1 MTVIDVDT
9 PFLLYRIYFDSHPM
23 HGKSPSRFL
32 YENMDFNHNKGLEFV
47 ILDFAT
53 SNDKLQIIV
62 FTESSFANNS
72 DYSSQIGF
80 VIVMTDGKKANV
92 IHWSSVKCKRVT
104 RSVLA
109 SELYAMA
116 FGFDVGAAIKATLQG
131 IFQLEIPLVLC
142 TDSRSL
148 YNCLVKLG
156 TTHEKRLMIDLMHL
170 RQSYERR
177 EIAEVKWIDGNSNPA
192 DAMTKQ
198 KPCNALKKLI
208 DTNEINIDAIQWVE
222 RTQ

>member
-1 MTVIDVDT
+1 
-9 PFLLYRIYFDSHPM
+9 
-23 HGKSPSRFL
+23 
-32 YENMDFNHNKGLEFV
+32 
-47 ILDFAT
+47 
-53 SNDKLQIIV
+53 
-62 FTESSFANNS
+62 
-72 DYSSQIGF
+72 
-80 VIVMTDGKKANV
+80 MTDGKKANI

-116 FGFDVGAAIKATLQG
+116 LGFDVGAAIKATLQG
-131 IFQLEIPLVLC
+131 ILQRETPLVLC

-148 YNCLVKLG
+148 YDCLVKLG

-192 DAMTKQ
+192 DAMTKP

-208 DTNEINIDAIQWVE
+208 DTNEISIDAIQWVE
-222 RTQ
+222 RTR